1 MDKILDKLDKV
12 TTSSDEEWDE
22 WTLWEKISLLE
33 LYKLFCNKEANIFR
47 LIYNN
52 QGCDSFEDIFRDF
65 NMVDV
70 NDKIL
75 GVQLAIDSLIEQQED
90 GRWREY
96 YKTSK

>member
-1 MDKILDKLDKV
+1 M
-12 TTSSDEEWDE
+12 
-22 WTLWEKISLLE
+22 
-33 LYKLFCNKEANIFR
+33 
-47 LIYNN
+47 IYNN

-90 GRWREY
+90 GR
-96 YKTSK
+96 